1 MVKFLTIAEVIISIL
16 LTLSILLQ
24 HRASGLS
31 ATFGGSGA
39 TFIQRRGAER
49 VIFRASIWMGVLFF
63 LIPVLLWFI
72 A

>member
-1 MVKFLTIAEVIISIL
+1 MVKFLITTEVILSVL

-39 TFIQRRGAER
+39 TYIQRRGAER
-49 VIFRASIWMGVLFF
+49 VIFRASIIMGVLFF